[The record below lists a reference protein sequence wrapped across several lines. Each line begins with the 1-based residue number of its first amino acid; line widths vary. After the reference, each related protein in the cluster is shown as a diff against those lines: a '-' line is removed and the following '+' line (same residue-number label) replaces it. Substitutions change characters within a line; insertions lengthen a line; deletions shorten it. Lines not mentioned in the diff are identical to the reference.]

1 MTSLELYKFVDDNQI
16 EYHWHDED
24 VIAFVTVWDIE
35 DFNKML
41 GVSILDEEGIKC
53 TMKEKYFCFWM
64 KDICEYFDIKLD
76 EIFPNKSN

>member
-1 MTSLELYKFVDDNQI
+1 
-16 EYHWHDED
+16 
-24 VIAFVTVWDIE
+24 
-35 DFNKML
+35 ML